1 LPDGGKVL
9 HKRSGRQGT
18 QTVNTKMDHPSWE
31 PCIPRKVAQGYV
43 VLYSVMGWDDSSHKV
58 MFPRLPAIIRRPM
71 QGQHSPS
78 MSPHTGGSV
87 GTKLSRSRWQHNRK
101 AFWAP
106 VVEGPRYKDDRRTA
120 SPGTRRLYFSMG
132 ADMSCNQTREGN
144 FIIVRGPRTTYKR
157 APTLQVEARDPDPF
171 HMWTIGALRTPLVP
185 PISSITNHWTNGYYL
200 YKRGLNKAKFLVFLI
215 TRPTHN

>member
-1 LPDGGKVL
+1 MRTSINLIITLTSDKLARWGQGSPQEI
-9 HKRSGRQGT
+9 RSTR
-18 QTVNTKMDHPSWE
+18 
-31 PCIPRKVAQGYV
+31 
-43 VLYSVMGWDDSSHKV
+43 DDSSHKV

-106 VVEGPRYKDDRRTA
+106 VAEGPRYKDDRRTA

-132 ADMSCNQTREGN
+132 ADMSCNQTRV
-144 FIIVRGPRTTYKR
+144 IRK
-157 APTLQVEARDPDPF
+157 
-171 HMWTIGALRTPLVP
+171 
-185 PISSITNHWTNGYYL
+185 L
-200 YKRGLNKAKFLVFLI
+200 YHSQGTQDHL
-215 TRPTHN
+215 